1 MARGPDCKLRHELI
15 QTALQTEGVHQVQGG
30 GRVGGAPAAHTRY
43 GKKSGG
49 TKTGCKA
56 EEKDKELRLSK

>member
-1 MARGPDCKLRHELI
+1 MARGSDCKPLHELI
-15 QTALQTEGVHQVQGG
+15 QTALQTEGVHQVQGRR
-30 GRVGGAPAAHTRY
+30 RVGGAPAAHTCY
-43 GKKSGG
+43 GKKGGG